1 MTATT
6 PDKLLITPLQVSVH
20 RRGDNPVYSERSIK
34 VTVDDEGGGPFI
46 VLDSNEGMKDGLR
59 IDMDELEAVTAAAR
73 QLISGVEVNEKGTK

>member
-6 PDKLLITPLQVSVH
+6 PDKLLITPLKVSVH
-20 RRGDNPVYSERSIK
+20 RRGDNPVYSERGIN

-46 VLDSNEGMKDGLR
+46 VLDSNEGMEDGLR

-73 QLISGVEVNEKGTK
+73 KLISGVDKNGKETK